1 MESTENLPIRKTAF
15 MMFKHCEKQ
24 FEYFYSDKKAYTEYK
39 QSSDIAPLRRGTIF
53 HNACEDFFTK
63 VRTLNNKTYENF
75 RSCLPVITDKRD
87 LLLNN
92 WFDYYAQYE
101 HNRGL
106 EILNE
111 SLDFE
116 HLFYPIETEM
126 YVKMKDTIDRNGHI
140 DAILNQPDGNLMI
153 VEYKTGKSY
162 NMEKTW
168 AVTKMNA
175 EIGYYVQILN
185 KKKYFGDKKITHWKV
200 INPTLREVWINRISP
215 VSLRAVENTYA
226 KMVDKILHKGQFV
239 KNITPLCS
247 YCQYMQPCFDE
258 DYNA

>member
-1 MESTENLPIRKTAF
+1 MQ
-15 MMFKHCEKQ
+15 FKHCEKQ
-24 FEYFYSDKKAYTEYK
+24 FEYFYNSKEYTEYK
-39 QSSDIAPLRRGTIF
+39 QSSDIAPLRRGTLF
-53 HNACEDFFTK
+53 HNGCEDFFTK
-63 VRTLNNKTYENF
+63 VKELKNKTYDDF
-75 RSCLPVITDKRD
+75 RSCLPVITDERD
-87 LLLNN
+87 LLLND
-92 WFDYYAQYE
+92 WFDYFAHLE
-101 HNRGL
+101 HNRAL
-106 EILNE
+106 ELKAE

-116 HLFYPIETEM
+116 HLFFPVETEM

-140 DAILNQPDGNLMI
+140 DRLDNLPDGNIMI

-162 NMEKTW
+162 NMDKTW

-185 KKKYFGDKKITHWKV
+185 KENYFKGKKITHWKV
-200 INPTLREVWINRISP
+200 INPTLKEVWINRISP

-226 KMVDKILHKGQFV
+226 KMVDKILHKGQFE